1 MTTFPKFFEHDDYF
15 INEKIG
21 LLKFHNAYKVFNRDG
36 EQIGTITEIMPWGK
50 KLLSLFLN
58 KGMFPFRLEIVDMEN
73 QLLAS
78 IKRGWTF
85 FMSKIEILNGSNE
98 PIAIIKQKFKWLKP
112 EFTILDMRENK
123 LATIAGDWKAW
134 NFLITTSDGR
144 QIGTISKKWNGIL
157 KETFTTADKYIVSV
171 TPELKEDIVKTVII
185 SAAIT
190 IDMVL
195 KESK

>member
-1 MTTFPKFFEHDDYF
+1 MSQIPKFFEHDDYF
-15 INEKIG
+15 INEKVG
-21 LLKFHNAYKVFNRDG
+21 LLKFHNAYKVFNKEG
-36 EQIGTITEIMPWGK
+36 EQIGNITQIMTWGK
-50 KLLSLFLN
+50 KILSLFLN
-58 KGMFPFRLEIVDMEN
+58 KAMFPFKLEIVDMDN
-73 QLLAS
+73 NLLAS

-85 FMSKIEILNGSNE
+85 FMSKIEVLSADNE

-112 EFTILDMRENK
+112 EFTIFDMQENK
-123 LATIAGDWKAW
+123 IATIAGDWKAW
-134 NFLITTSDGR
+134 NFLITNNNDK

-171 TPELKEDIVKTVII
+171 APELNEDIVKTIII
-185 SAAIT
+185 SSAIT